1 MFNLPVTQR
10 YITDFAPATASN
22 LRFSAVEAL
31 ILAGERLTVSRM
43 KVLLALC
50 LLGLLPSISMADSI
64 RCGSR
69 IITRGSSSAE
79 LTAFC
84 GDPAQVTKSSS
95 YVGGVRGADGVDYGT
110 SGEIV
115 VEIWTYNFGPNQL
128 MERVRIENGIV
139 AQIDS
144 LGYGYNDP

>member
-1 MFNLPVTQR
+1 LC
-10 YITDFAPATASN
+10 
-22 LRFSAVEAL
+22 FSTPKPL
-31 ILAGERLTVSRM
+31 ILAGERLTVSAM
-43 KVLLALC
+43 KVLLLF
-50 LLGLLPSISMADSI
+50 LLGLLPSVLMADSI

-110 SGEIV
+110 TGELV

-144 LGYGYNDP
+144 MGYGYNEP

>member
-1 MFNLPVTQR
+1 
-10 YITDFAPATASN
+10 
-22 LRFSAVEAL
+22 
-31 ILAGERLTVSRM
+31 M
-43 KVLLALC
+43 KILLALC
-50 LLGLLPSISMADSI
+50 LLLPGVLMADSI

-79 LTAFC
+79 LSAFC

-95 YVGGVRGADGVDYGT
+95 YVGGGRGADGVAYGT
-110 SGEIV
+110 TGEIV

-144 LGYGYNDP
+144 LGYGYNEP

>member
-1 MFNLPVTQR
+1 MKALL
-10 YITDFAPATASN
+10 ASC
-22 LRFSAVEAL
+22 
-31 ILAGERLTVSRM
+31 
-43 KVLLALC
+43 LLAL
-50 LLGLLPSISMADSI
+50 LPSVLMADSI

-95 YVGGVRGADGVDYGT
+95 YVGGARGADGVDNGT
-110 SGEIV
+110 TAEIV
-115 VEIWTYNFGPNQL
+115 VEVWTYNFGPNQL

-144 LGYGYNDP
+144 LGYGYNEP

>member
-1 MFNLPVTQR
+1 MK
-10 YITDFAPATASN
+10 
-22 LRFSAVEAL
+22 
-31 ILAGERLTVSRM
+31 ILLG
-43 KVLLALC
+43 LC
-50 LLGLLPSISMADSI
+50 LLGLLPGVLMADSI

-69 IITRGSSSAE
+69 IISRGSSSAE
-79 LTAFC
+79 LAAFC

-95 YVGGVRGADGVDYGT
+95 FVGGVRGADGVDYGT
-110 SGEIV
+110 TGEIV

-144 LGYGYNDP
+144 LGYGYNEP

>member
-1 MFNLPVTQR
+1 
-10 YITDFAPATASN
+10 
-22 LRFSAVEAL
+22 
-31 ILAGERLTVSRM
+31 M

-50 LLGLLPSISMADSI
+50 LLGLLPGFLMAESI

-69 IITRGSSSAE
+69 IISRGSSSAE
-79 LTAFC
+79 LAAFC

-95 YVGGVRGADGVDYGT
+95 YVGAVRGANGVDYGT
-110 SGEIV
+110 TGELM

-139 AQIDS
+139 VQIDS
-144 LGYGYNDP
+144 LGYGYNEP